1 MIIFDALLILWA
13 TAATIAA
20 VWLYYDA
27 QTWRRTAERLDRALD
42 YMTDRMRAE
51 LQRRKDLQRE
61 RERSRD

>member
-27 QTWRRTAERLDRALD
+27 QTWRGTAERLDRALD